1 MCGGSAKFLTNN
13 QQETLGATTTT
24 TPTTTTIN
32 RATMP
37 TTTTTTGQSF
47 TQVLDFPV
55 AKVVSLNLQH
65 LVLNILLDVLIGQVP
80 ATGAAA
86 LHVYNAA
93 YKGQLN

>member
-55 AKVVSLNLQH
+55 VSDL
-65 LVLNILLDVLIGQVP
+65 ISLLFWQNY
-80 ATGAAA
+80 
-86 LHVYNAA
+86 H
-93 YKGQLN
+93 KGLEGSTTLGCGVGI

>member
-1 MCGGSAKFLTNN
+1 MYHIFHNKLHALNAANVFD
-13 QQETLGATTTT
+13 E
-24 TPTTTTIN
+24 
-32 RATMP
+32 
-37 TTTTTTGQSF
+37 
-47 TQVLDFPV
+47 
-55 AKVVSLNLQH
+55 AKVVALNLQH